1 MIPGVFFGDTFS
13 EPRCWRGRTNDEGSV
28 MSVDVKRLYEDYG
41 PMVLRRCRRL
51 LGSEEDAVE
60 AMQEV
65 FVRVL
70 ERADRLDE
78 RAPSSLL
85 YTMATNHCLNRIRSS
100 SRRPEVLDSELIGQ
114 IAALGDQEE
123 RMFTRLT
130 LGALMGKER
139 ASTRTMAALYW
150 VDGMTYEEVAAE
162 VGMSVSG
169 VRKRLRGLRVT
180 AAKAREVAS

>member
-1 MIPGVFFGDTFS
+1 
-13 EPRCWRGRTNDEGSV
+13 
-28 MSVDVKRLYEDYG
+28 MSVDVRRLYEDYG

-51 LGSEEDAVE
+51 LGSEEDALE

-85 YTMATNHCLNRIRSS
+85 YTIATNHCLNRIRSA
-100 SRRPEVLDSELIGQ
+100 SRRPEVADGELIER
-114 IAALGDQEE
+114 IACISDQEE
-123 RMFTRLT
+123 RMFARLT
-130 LGALMGKER
+130 LGALMGRER
-139 ASTRTMAALYW
+139 ESTRTMAALYW
-150 VDGMTYEEVAAE
+150 VDGMTYEEVAGE

-180 AAKAREVAS
+180 AQAKRDEVAG

>member
-1 MIPGVFFGDTFS
+1 
-13 EPRCWRGRTNDEGSV
+13 
-28 MSVDVKRLYEDYG
+28 MSVDVNKLYREYG

-65 FVRVL
+65 FVRVI
-70 ERADRLDE
+70 ERADRLDD

-85 YTMATNHCLNRIRSS
+85 YTIATNHCLNVIRTR
-100 SRRPEVLDSELIGQ
+100 SRRPQVADGELLERIAGLD
-114 IAALGDQEE
+114 DEE
-123 RMFTRLT
+123 GRVFARLT
-130 LGALMGKER
+130 LASILGKER
-139 ASTRTMAALYW
+139 ASTRTMATLYW

-169 VRKRLRGLRVT
+169 VRKRLRGLRVMAQQT
-180 AAKAREVAS
+180 REVA